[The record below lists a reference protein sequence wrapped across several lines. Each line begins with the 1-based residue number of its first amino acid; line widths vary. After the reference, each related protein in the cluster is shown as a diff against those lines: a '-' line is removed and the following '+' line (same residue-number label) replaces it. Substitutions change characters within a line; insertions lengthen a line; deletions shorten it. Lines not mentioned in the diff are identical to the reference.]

1 MSPDPSS
8 SAPDHRPARRVT
20 LADVARRAGVAP
32 STASN
37 VLSGRGASARIPEP
51 TAERIRAAAH
61 DLGYVPDPAARS
73 LRTGRT
79 GTIGFVSDGVTV
91 TRFASA
97 MIQGLLDVTENR
109 EHALLIAECDG
120 ERARADRAIDD
131 FTRRRVDGLL
141 LGLMGAR
148 QIDPPRAVT
157 VPTVLVN
164 AVADGLPHV
173 LPDEY
178 RAGREAT
185 EYLLAAGHRRIAL
198 VGRADE
204 HQDPRVSAT
213 IGRRLDGI
221 DTAMREAGVA
231 FVHEVGG
238 ARWEPE
244 LGAEAAA
251 QILEQAPEVT
261 AVLALN
267 DRIAFGLHQELLARG
282 RHVGT
287 DLSIMSFDD
296 EQLAEY
302 VRPGLTTMRLP
313 YREMG
318 ARATDLLLGA
328 VTDGR
333 TLPDE
338 VLVPMP
344 LVERGSVAR
353 V

>member
-1 MSPDPSS
+1 MSPSSTPSD
-8 SAPDHRPARRVT
+8 PDHRPPRRVT
-20 LADVARRAGVAP
+20 LADVARRAGVAA

-51 TAERIRAAAH
+51 TADRIRAAAR

-91 TRFASA
+91 TRYASA
-97 MIQGLLDVTENR
+97 MIQGLLDATENR
-109 EHALLIAECDG
+109 EHALLIAEADG
-120 ERARADRAIDD
+120 DRDRAERATTD
-131 FTRRRVDGLL
+131 FGRRRVDGLL
-141 LGLMGAR
+141 FGLMGAR
-148 QIDPPRAVT
+148 QIDLPREVT

-164 AVADGLPHV
+164 AVAEGVPHV

-178 RAGREAT
+178 RAGHEAV
-185 EYLLAAGHRRIAL
+185 EHLLAAGHRRIAL
-198 VGRADE
+198 VGRARE
-204 HQDPRVSAT
+204 HRDPRVSAT

-221 DTAMREAGVA
+221 DAAMAEAGLA

-251 QILEQAPEVT
+251 EVLEQAPEVT

-267 DRIAFGLHQELLARG
+267 DRIAFGLHQELLAHG
-282 RHVGT
+282 GQVGK

-296 EQLAEY
+296 EPLAEY

-318 ARATDLLLGA
+318 ARAADLLLDA
-328 VTDGR
+328 ITDGR
-333 TLPDE
+333 PLPDE

-344 LVERGSVAR
+344 LVERASVAR